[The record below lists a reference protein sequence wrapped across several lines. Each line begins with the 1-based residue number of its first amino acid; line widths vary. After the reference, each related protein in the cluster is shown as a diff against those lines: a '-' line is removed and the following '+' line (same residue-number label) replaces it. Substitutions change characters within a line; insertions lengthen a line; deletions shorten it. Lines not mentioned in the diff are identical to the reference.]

1 MKFFILISVVLAA
14 ATFAR
19 AEIKTEAVDYKQG
32 DTSLKGYLA
41 YDDAL
46 QGQRPGVVIYPEWWG
61 LTDYPKHRAEQLAK
75 LGYIAFAADLYGDGK
90 TTDDPKEATALSG
103 ELYKNPRVL
112 RDRAGAALDTLRKQ
126 KGVDPSK
133 VAAIGYCFG
142 GTTAL
147 ELARDGGDVAC
158 VVTFHAGLDPLA
170 AAEDKTA
177 PIKPK
182 ILVCTGAD
190 DAFVPPEKVTAFEKE
205 MDVRK
210 ADWELNVYAHAVHA
224 FTNPDAGKYG
234 MKNIAYNAEADRR
247 SWKAME
253 DFFAETIGTGE
264 KAETGKRAD
273 STRIGAPS
281 KGTMWAAR
289 D

>member
-1 MKFFILISVVLAA
+1 LKFFILTAFVLGM

-46 QGQRPGVVIYPEWWG
+46 QGQRPGIVIFPEWWG

-75 LGYIAFAADLYGDGK
+75 MGYIAFAADLYGDAK

-103 ELYKNPRVL
+103 ELYKNPTVL
-112 RDRAGAALDTLRKQ
+112 RERARAAVDTLRKQ

-158 VVTFHAGLDPLA
+158 VVAFHAGLDPLEGDQA
-170 AAEDKTA
+170 RSGSVKS
-177 PIKPK
+177 KV
-182 ILVCTGAD
+182 LLCTGAD
-190 DAFVPPEKVTAFEKE
+190 DAFAPPEKVTAFEKE
-205 MDVRK
+205 MNERG
-210 ADWELNVYAHAVHA
+210 ADWQVNIYAHAVHA
-224 FTNPDAGKYG
+224 FTNPDADKHG
-234 MKNIAYNAEADRR
+234 MKNIAYNAEADHR

-264 KAETGKRAD
+264 KAETGKRVEGK
-273 STRIGAPS
+273 SIGVPS
-281 KGTMWAAR
+281 KG
-289 D
+289 